1 MACQGLSVEWYDSV
15 QCVVRMLSPVQVVV
29 EESACI
35 DHHRD
40 GLDSDHLGLNKY
52 SGPKDRSFVRVSEE
66 IAQICKKA
74 KELLKR
80 RKNSELSSILGQ
92 EINH

>member
-1 MACQGLSVEWYDSV
+1 MEWYAPLG
-15 QCVVRMLSPVQVVV
+15 CVLRTLSSDQVVD

-35 DHHRD
+35 DQHRH

-52 SGPKDRSFVRVSEE
+52 SGPEDPSFVRVSEE
-66 IAQICKKA
+66 IAQICQRA

-80 RKNSELSSILGQ
+80 RNNSELLGLLGQ
-92 EINH
+92 EIDH

>member
-1 MACQGLSVEWYDSV
+1 
-15 QCVVRMLSPVQVVV
+15 MLRTLILEQVVD

-35 DHHRD
+35 DDHRH

-52 SGPKDRSFVRVSEE
+52 SGPEDPSFVRVSEE
-66 IAQICKKA
+66 IAQICQKA

-80 RKNSELSSILGQ
+80 RKNSELRSLLGQ

>member
-1 MACQGLSVEWYDSV
+1 MIRTLISD
-15 QCVVRMLSPVQVVV
+15 QVVD

-35 DHHRD
+35 DDHRH

-52 SGPKDRSFVRVSEE
+52 SGPEDPSFVRVSEE
-66 IAQICKKA
+66 IAQICQKA

-80 RKNSELSSILGQ
+80 RKNSELRSLLGQ

>member
-1 MACQGLSVEWYDSV
+1 MEWYASPRRL
-15 QCVVRMLSPVQVVV
+15 VRMLSFVQVVD

-35 DHHRD
+35 DDHRH

-52 SGPKDRSFVRVSEE
+52 SGPEDPSFVLVSEE
-66 IAQICKKA
+66 IAQICQKA

-80 RKNSELSSILGQ
+80 RKNSELSSLQRQ
-92 EINH
+92 EIKH